1 MWPSKLYAVHLDGL
15 RPSVTPKSTAN
26 VGGFFVRNFTRGK
39 LRHALSVTPSS
50 GGGVDQSQ
58 SGMESS
64 LFARHST

>member
-1 MWPSKLYAVHLDGL
+1 MWRSKLYAVHLDGL

-26 VGGFFVRNFTRGK
+26 VGGFFVTPGK
-39 LRHALSVTPSS
+39 LRLALSVTPSS